1 MIKIISNNFGAECLD
16 FRSFEKEGLMVAN
29 GRFYFDPS
37 NAAYRAADV
46 LEIKVSDMMLSKSA
60 NAAVYLVDRDNEM
73 PHATLLKAWVK
84 DCNTICMEPCRCF
97 DDRPELDIIFCSGF
111 VAKGSRDD
119 IVIDEAT
126 QISVEATAGTFKL
139 DYPSLYC
146 KLCIKDEAWG
156 FMSMLFD
163 TFQAPEIGQEFSFI
177 IPELPDNMDCWG
189 VFVIAENYQDIGS
202 PVCICQITGKVAHF
216 TPIHK
221 YYNYA
226 NGNRFMTM
234 WFVLN
239 ND

>member
-97 DDRPELDIIFCSGF
+97 DDRPVLDIIFCSGF
-111 VAKGSRDD
+111 VAKGRRDD
-119 IVIDEAT
+119 MVLDEAT
-126 QISVEATAGTFKL
+126 QISVEATAGTFEL
-139 DYPSLYC
+139 DYPGLYC

-156 FMSMLFD
+156 FMSMPL
-163 TFQAPEIGQEFSFI
+163 
-177 IPELPDNMDCWG
+177 
-189 VFVIAENYQDIGS
+189 ENFRLRRLVRS
-202 PVCICQITGKVAHF
+202 SH
-216 TPIHK
+216 
-221 YYNYA
+221 
-226 NGNRFMTM
+226 
-234 WFVLN
+234 L
-239 ND
+239 